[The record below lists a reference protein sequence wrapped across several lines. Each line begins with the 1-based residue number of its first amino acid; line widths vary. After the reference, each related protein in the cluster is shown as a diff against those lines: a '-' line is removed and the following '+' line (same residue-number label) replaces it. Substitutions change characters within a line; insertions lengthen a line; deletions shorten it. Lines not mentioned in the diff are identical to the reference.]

1 MQNNDTIM
9 ADTASTDTLA
19 IVLTDS
25 TSGPQNDS
33 LRTSVLA
40 ENGSVSENSSNWIPY
55 AVGIGILIL
64 VGAAVA
70 AMAYRVAQKRQDEKR
85 REENVFDEVFDD
97 VNNADKA
104 KVLLKELKT
113 KLHPDRFVSADTA
126 VMEAAQKIF
135 QELNESKHSYS
146 ELNRIRAKAI
156 EQGLISG

>member
-9 ADTASTDTLA
+9 TDTASTDTLA

-33 LRTSVLA
+33 LRSSVLT

-55 AVGIGILIL
+55 ALGIGILIL

-85 REENVFDEVFDD
+85 REENVF
-97 VNNADKA
+97 
-104 KVLLKELKT
+104 
-113 KLHPDRFVSADTA
+113 
-126 VMEAAQKIF
+126 
-135 QELNESKHSYS
+135 
-146 ELNRIRAKAI
+146 
-156 EQGLISG
+156 